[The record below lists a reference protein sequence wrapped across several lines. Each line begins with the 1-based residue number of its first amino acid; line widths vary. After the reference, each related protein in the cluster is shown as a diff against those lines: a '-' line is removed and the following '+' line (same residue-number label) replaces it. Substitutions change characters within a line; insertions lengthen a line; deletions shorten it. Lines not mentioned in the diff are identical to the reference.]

1 MATGLCGRKCNV
13 GVGLKRLV
21 VKVFSYERVVLGQ
34 QPEKRDLD
42 VFEAIDRR
50 NPLIVVYAIAI
61 AKARRYD
68 DVIDVCDGH
77 STLPLQ
83 FCDRLRDINPSFLS
97 HLLPHH
103 VLVVKHDLPDLAA
116 KIVLVEVATIA
127 RHLLLCIDTVDWR
140 ANSHGGLHE
149 AETRNR
155 SSQDDSTHR
164 NAKSE
169 DASLTTLTVD
179 SVNVSGRLAKVFI
192 RASSVHRWRLEHQLV
207 AAGVCSSRSI
217 ADYNDTEP
225 DICETT
231 DEVADPGTVF

>member
-1 MATGLCGRKCNV
+1 MAAGLCSRKCNV
-13 GVGLKRLV
+13 RVGMKRCV
-21 VKVFSYERVVLGQ
+21 VKVCTYERVILGQ

-61 AKARRYD
+61 AKARCYD

-83 FCDRLRDINPSFLS
+83 VCDRLRDINSSFLT
-97 HLLPHH
+97 HLLPHY
-103 VLVVKHDLPDLAA
+103 VLVVEHDLPDLSAE
-116 KIVLVEVATIA
+116 IVLVEVATVA
-127 RHLLLCIDTVDWR
+127 RHLLLCVDAVDRR

-149 AETRNR
+149 AESRNR
-155 SSQDDSTHR
+155 TSQDDSTHR
-164 NAKSE
+164 NAKSK
-169 DASLTTLTVD
+169 DTSLAALTVD
-179 SVNVSGRLAKVFI
+179 SVDVSGRLAKVFI
-192 RASSVHRWRLEHQLV
+192 RASSVHFWRLEHQLV

-217 ADYNDTEP
+217 ADDDDTEP

-231 DEVADPGTVF
+231 DKVADPGTVF